1 MTDAVDLEGIVEA
14 VADGGAWA
22 VGDLRVQGADLPSRE
37 LRRRARFV
45 LRTDDGARVEVD
57 SATCALEGGVPRS
70 ERGPWE
76 RVQATPLG
84 RLAEG
89 FSAGPHFPVE
99 ITGAGVGPGDR
110 VRVHAQVL
118 ARAAVEGGGYR
129 EGHAHPSEVRALH
142 VRGPS
147 AREAARPAVRAVS
160 RRDDVLRA
168 IVAVLALALAAF
180 ALAIPGPG
188 SVGEALTRGGWATL
202 GLLTLFHLSAR
213 LVGYPG
219 WSRSG
224 LTFRHV
230 PTFLPLSAPGAP
242 ALSLARGLP
251 LGTLFILFGAVA
263 GPFIG
268 VLAGAIGDPAPRGTD
283 RSVVGLFVGASVAW
297 LAVLA
302 LALER
307 WLGERAAHRVLGAL
321 RRAPERRAHE
331 DGFRRVAAIAPTAL
345 GASAVLAI
353 RHVGSGRSASTA
365 TDVIPEDLPPPELVV
380 NAGGAPLVLRPPGA
394 LLASTR
400 TATRDEGA
408 LRARVVLEVPA
419 GSPLE
424 VAAVF
429 APGPGPVE
437 SQGPESLLLLATPG
451 GTAGGLYARAALARA
466 VAIALPLA
474 GLALTIAWAV
484 LTSST

>member
-22 VGDLRVQGADLPSRE
+22 VGDLRVSGADLPARE
-37 LRRRARFV
+37 VRRRARFV
-45 LRTDDGARVEVD
+45 LRADDGSRVEVD

-76 RVQATPLG
+76 RVQTTPLG

-110 VRVHAQVL
+110 VRITAQVL
-118 ARAAVEGGGYR
+118 AHAAVEGGGYR
-129 EGHAHPSEVRALH
+129 AGHAHPSEVRALH

-147 AREAARPAVRAVS
+147 VREAARPAVRAVS
-160 RRDDVLRA
+160 LRDDVLRA
-168 IVAVLALALAAF
+168 IVAVLALALVVF

-230 PTFLPLSAPGAP
+230 PSFLPLLAPGAP
-242 ALSLARGLP
+242 ALSLSRGLP
-251 LGTLFILFGAVA
+251 LSTLFLLFGSVASPFVAVIA
-263 GPFIG
+263 SE
-268 VLAGAIGDPAPRGTD
+268 IGDPPPRHDERGIA
-283 RSVVGLFVGASVAW
+283 LFIGATVAW
-297 LAVLA
+297 LAVLG

-307 WLGERAAHRVLGAL
+307 YFGERAAHRLLGAL
-321 RRAPERRAHE
+321 RRAPARRAQE
-331 DGFRRVAAIAPTAL
+331 DGFRRVAAIAPSAL
-345 GASAVLAI
+345 AASVVLAI
-353 RHVGSGRSASTA
+353 RHVGSGRSASSA

-380 NAGGAPLVLRPPGA
+380 NAGGAPLALRPPGA
-394 LLASTR
+394 LFASARASTR
-400 TATRDEGA
+400 AEGT
-408 LRARVVLEVPA
+408 LRAHVVLEVPA
-419 GSPLE
+419 GSPLAI
-424 VAAVF
+424 AAVF
-429 APGPGPVE
+429 APGPGPAE
-437 SQGPESLLLLATPG
+437 SRGPESLLVLATPG
-451 GTAGGLYARAALARA
+451 GTAGGLYVRAALARA
-466 VAIALPLA
+466 VALVIPLA
-474 GLALTIAWAV
+474 GLVLTIVWAA